1 MKNLFFAL
9 ILVSAFVSCVST
21 PENARTAFSADF
33 SEVIGKE
40 WDLTEVRVNGE
51 SAGFD
56 RAALALEGFG
66 EMFTIKFDEQMVS
79 GTGAPNQYFAPYTYA
94 LDDQTINISG
104 IRSTKMASFRE
115 PEKLKEHD
123 FFAYLQNIYEWKK
136 ADENLELISKTQD
149 NGEVILIFSPGTS
162 VNAR

>member
-1 MKNLFFAL
+1 
-9 ILVSAFVSCVST
+9 
-21 PENARTAFSADF
+21 
-33 SEVIGKE
+33 
-40 WDLTEVRVNGE
+40 
-51 SAGFD
+51 
-56 RAALALEGFG
+56 
-66 EMFTIKFDEQMVS
+66 
-79 GTGAPNQYFAPYTYA
+79 
-94 LDDQTINISG
+94 
-104 IRSTKMASFRE
+104 MASFRE